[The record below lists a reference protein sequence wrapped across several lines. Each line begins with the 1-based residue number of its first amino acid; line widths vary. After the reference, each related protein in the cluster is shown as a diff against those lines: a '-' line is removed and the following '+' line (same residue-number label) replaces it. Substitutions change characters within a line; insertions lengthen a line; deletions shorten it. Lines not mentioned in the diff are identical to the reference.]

1 MDIVDKRP
9 KYPPKSIKINSKY
22 SKKTNKKKTAKTR
35 QIEQIETT
43 LDRFMQYSPLRQ
55 QTQAPCLWS
64 IFGNLRMIRIVLLL
78 LDNIVKQHRERKK
91 KNVGRKKVNSHN
103 CLVLRY
109 GYVINSIK
117 IEANGNVSQI
127 RFRLVI

>member
-22 SKKTNKKKTAKTR
+22 SKKKTAKTR

-55 QTQAPCLWS
+55 QTQAPCL
-64 IFGNLRMIRIVLLL
+64 
-78 LDNIVKQHRERKK
+78 
-91 KNVGRKKVNSHN
+91 
-103 CLVLRY
+103 
-109 GYVINSIK
+109 
-117 IEANGNVSQI
+117 
-127 RFRLVI
+127 